1 MNSFMAYFGFTK
13 TPFPQ
18 NLNVKNLLKTD
29 QLLAVAERV
38 KYSVELGAIAI
49 LTGEI
54 GTGKSSALRY
64 AMSSFH
70 PSEYHILFVTA
81 TTGSVIE
88 AYKQICSA
96 FKIEV
101 TSCSKSFLIAQIK
114 SAVLGS
120 FSKRQKVVLV
130 IDEASLLRLDVFK
143 ELHTLTQFDQEDW
156 SLPMIL
162 AGQNSLI
169 DALQFQP
176 SRSFAS
182 RVVARSKLEPLKSAE
197 VEQYLLHHL
206 TLAGVTKNLYTDQ
219 AITAIHKLSSGM
231 LRKMNHIARGS
242 LIAAA
247 HQKAQLVLPE
257 HVQVASSGCL
267 ILCHLVA
274 LS

>member
-1 MNSFMAYFGFTK
+1 MNNYKAYFGFTK

-18 NLNVKNLLKTD
+18 NLHVKNLWQTD

-64 AMSSFH
+64 AMSGFH
-70 PSEYHILFVTA
+70 PSEYQVLFVTA

-88 AYKQICSA
+88 TYKQICSA
-96 FKIEV
+96 FKIDV
-101 TSCSKSFLIAQIK
+101 TSCSKSFLIQQIK
-114 SAVLGS
+114 SSVLAS
-120 FSKRQKVVLV
+120 FSKRQKVILV
-130 IDEASLLRLDVFK
+130 MDEASLLRLDVFK
-143 ELHTLTQFDQEDW
+143 ELHTLTQFDQEDG

-182 RVVARSKLEPLKSAE
+182 RVVARSKLEPLKMTE
-197 VEQYLLHHL
+197 VEQYLIHHL
-206 TLAGVTKNLYTDQ
+206 TLAGVSKNLFTDQ

-231 LRKMNHIARGS
+231 LRKMNHVARGA
-242 LIAAA
+242 LMAAA
-247 HQKAQLVLPE
+247 NQKAQLVQPE
-257 HVQVASSGCL
+257 HVQIASSE
-267 ILCHLVA
+267 VF
-274 LS
+274 